1 MAFYDRIKNF
11 FNGKKEE
18 SQSKD
23 VNTNK
28 VETVQIDN
36 THSDGSMSV
45 IASFSEPQEYI
56 PSPAVNKLFEDLNF
70 NNSTSSS
77 LVFADYCSKIKP
89 LLSDE
94 VLNDYIDNGNTI
106 AYSIEKYGYGVE
118 SIVQKHLNEN
128 DEYSY
133 KIFADAVKS
142 NFNGYKFKDHIKCC
156 MIDNIKDDVL
166 QSIVDNNVSFYDVS
180 RVPVL
185 DNLKQIDKGFV
196 SQVEVNSYNK
206 YDMDD
211 SNTFDIYNPININ
224 SKAIENGVK

>member
-106 AYSIEKYGYGVE
+106 AYSIEKYGFE
-118 SIVQKHLNEN
+118 M
-128 DEYSY
+128 
-133 KIFADAVKS
+133 S
-142 NFNGYKFKDHIKCC
+142 NFKEQ
-156 MIDNIKDDVL
+156 M
-166 QSIVDNNVSFYDVS
+166 Q
-180 RVPVL
+180 PL
-185 DNLKQIDKGFV
+185 DFR
-196 SQVEVNSYNK
+196 
-206 YDMDD
+206 
-211 SNTFDIYNPININ
+211 
-224 SKAIENGVK
+224 